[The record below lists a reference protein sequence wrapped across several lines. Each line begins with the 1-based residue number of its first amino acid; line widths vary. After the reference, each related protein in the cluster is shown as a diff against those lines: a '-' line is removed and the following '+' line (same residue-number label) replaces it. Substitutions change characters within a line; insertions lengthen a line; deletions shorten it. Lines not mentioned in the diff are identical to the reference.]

1 VGDVLGR
8 RRGAGGG
15 GLRRRAPV
23 GGRWGPGY
31 AGGRAAAVCQGGH
44 MTRAQLDKRPG
55 DVAAMFDKVAP
66 RYDLLNDVLSLGQD
80 RWWRKVVAKA
90 VGARPGE
97 RVLDLAAGTGTSS
110 VTFTAEGAACV
121 ACDFSLGM
129 LRAGVERLGAQDARA
144 HPSGPPAEARPPSP
158 SGSGAAGPGSSGL
171 GAAGPGPS
179 GLGAAGPGPSGLG
192 PAGPGS
198 SGPGA
203 AGPGPVRFVAGD
215 ALRLPFGDQAF
226 DAVTISFGLRNVA
239 DPDAALADMF
249 RVTRPGGRLVICE
262 FGHLPSPRLDAIYG
276 RYLMAALP
284 AVARRLS
291 PAGDAYEYLAESIR
305 DWPSREELAQ
315 RIGGAGWSA
324 VRWRDL
330 TLGVVTVHTARRRGG

>member
-1 VGDVLGR
+1 
-8 RRGAGGG
+8 
-15 GLRRRAPV
+15 
-23 GGRWGPGY
+23 
-31 AGGRAAAVCQGGH
+31 

-90 VGARPGE
+90 VGARAGE
-97 RVLDLAAGTGTSS
+97 VVLDLAAGTGTSS
-110 VTFTAEGAACV
+110 VTFTATGAACV

-129 LRAGVERLGAQDARA
+129 LRAGKSRLGAQAEPARSA
-144 HPSGPPAEARPPSP
+144 TPADPAT
-158 SGSGAAGPGSSGL
+158 
-171 GAAGPGPS
+171 
-179 GLGAAGPGPSGLG
+179 
-192 PAGPGS
+192 PAGPASAATPASPASPCG
-198 SGPGA
+198 

-215 ALRLPFGDQAF
+215 ALRLPLRDESF
-226 DAVTISFGLRNVA
+226 DAVTSSFGLRNVA
-239 DPDAALADMF
+239 DPDAALAEMF
-249 RVTRPGGRLVICE
+249 RVTKPGGRLVICE
-262 FGHLPSPRLDAIYG
+262 FGHLPSRRLDAIYG

-305 DWPSREELAQ
+305 DWPDRGELA
-315 RIGGAGWSA
+315 RRMAGAGWTA

-330 TLGVVTVHTARRRGG
+330 TLGVVTVHTARRRSG